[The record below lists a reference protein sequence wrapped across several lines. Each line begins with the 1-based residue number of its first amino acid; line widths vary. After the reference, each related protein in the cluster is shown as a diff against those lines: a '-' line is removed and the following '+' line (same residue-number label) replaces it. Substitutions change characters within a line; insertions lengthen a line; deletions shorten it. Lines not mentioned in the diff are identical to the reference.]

1 MSLLSPFFFISIR
14 STNWI
19 ASYHR
24 GTGQLIAKG
33 ADLNAFLWECQG
45 RQGGDFKGRG
55 DKMHRGGTWP
65 LVSSVILAPTV
76 ARRRRLLARRPGKDL
91 TIVTCGGM
99 VLKADAA
106 AEQLKQKGID
116 IEIVDLRSLAPL
128 DKETILNSVA
138 KTKRAIVLD
147 EGPMIG
153 GISAELAALIQE
165 NLLPT

>member
-1 MSLLSPFFFISIR
+1 
-14 STNWI
+14 
-19 ASYHR
+19 
-24 GTGQLIAKG
+24 
-33 ADLNAFLWECQG
+33 
-45 RQGGDFKGRG
+45 
-55 DKMHRGGTWP
+55 
-65 LVSSVILAPTV
+65 
-76 ARRRRLLARRPGKDL
+76 
-91 TIVTCGGM
+91 M

-116 IEIVDLRSLAPL
+116 IEIVDLRALAPL